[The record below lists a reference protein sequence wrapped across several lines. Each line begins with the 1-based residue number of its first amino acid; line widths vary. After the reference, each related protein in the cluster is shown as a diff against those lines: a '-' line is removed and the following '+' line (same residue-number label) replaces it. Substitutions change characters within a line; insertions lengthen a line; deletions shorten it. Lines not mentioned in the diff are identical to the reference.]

1 MERARN
7 SEPQPLILF
16 SSQYGLPPTRGASNG
31 RIKNVLKKT
40 RSPPWSREP
49 AGSGGPI
56 MRTEAAAQGD
66 RRRRRETQRERDTP
80 TQRERERERE
90 RQRDTHGRREREG
103 GCSYMGSHKGK
114 GTRE

>member
-66 RRRRRETQRERDTP
+66 RRRETQRERDTP
-80 TQRERERERE
+80 TQREREREAE
-90 RQRDTHGRREREG
+90 RHPWQQREREG